1 MGYVRLKD
9 IAARAGVS
17 INTVSR
23 ALKGKSDIGL
33 STIRKIKKIAEEMG
47 YVPDAAAVS
56 LRSRTSKAVGVIIT
70 YIDNSFF
77 ARILQGINDVISTHG
92 YTIITLASNED
103 LDKETE
109 ILKLLTAY
117 RVSGILLVP
126 ARDLIS
132 EFDYDRLRVPHI
144 TIVRKGSLNTESYF
158 ITDSLSSG
166 TLAGQYAISKGR
178 KHPAYLGFNLPV
190 SCNQYRQEGFR
201 RALEQAGLGIGEKEI
216 RMCDATAE
224 DAYDAAIDWFRENPR
239 IDFLFVYNDQ
249 MALGVLRA
257 LHDLGVKVPDD
268 VSVLGHDDIEAARH
282 YTPSISTVRV
292 PKYRLGYESASC
304 LMDLIRNK
312 GNKNTTNTVY
322 EPELVV
328 RET

>member
-1 MGYVRLKD
+1 MAYVRLKD

-33 STIRKIKKIAEEMG
+33 DTIRKIKKIADEMG

-70 YIDNSFF
+70 YIDNAFF
-77 ARILQGINDVISTHG
+77 ARILQGINDVLSMHG

-117 RVSGILLVP
+117 RVAGIMLVP
-126 ARDLIS
+126 SRDLIS
-132 EFDYDRLRVPHI
+132 EFDYDGLRVPHI

-158 ITDSLSSG
+158 ITDSFSSG
-166 TLAGQYAISKGR
+166 TLAGQHAIQSGR
-178 KHPAYLGFNLPV
+178 RYPAYLGFNLPV
-190 SCNQYRQEGFR
+190 SCNRSRQEGYMKT
-201 RALEQAGLGIGEKEI
+201 LEQAGLGIGDNEI
-216 RMCDATAE
+216 RMCPATAE
-224 DAYDAAIDWFRENPR
+224 DAYTTTLDWFRNNPR

-249 MALGVLRA
+249 MAIGVLHA
-257 LHDLGVKVPDD
+257 LHDLGIKVPDD

-282 YTPSISTVRV
+282 IVPSISTIRV
-292 PKYRLGYESASC
+292 PKYRLGHESASH
-304 LMDLIRNK
+304 LMNLIRHR
-312 GNKNTTNTVY
+312 GIQNTTNTVY

-328 RET
+328 RNT

>member
-9 IAARAGVS
+9 IAVRANVS

-23 ALKGKSDIGL
+23 ALKGKSDIGP
-33 STIRKIKKIAEEMG
+33 STIQKIKKIAEEMG

-77 ARILQGINDVISTHG
+77 ARILQGINDVLSTHG

-109 ILKLLTAY
+109 ILKLLTSY
-117 RVSGILLVP
+117 RVSGILIVP

-132 EFDYDRLRVPHI
+132 EFDYDGLRVPHI
-144 TIVRKGSLNTESYF
+144 TIVRKGSLNTKSYF
-158 ITDSLSSG
+158 ITDSFSSG
-166 TLAGQYAISKGR
+166 TLAGQYAVSKDK

-190 SCNQYRQEGFR
+190 SCNQSKQEGYLR
-201 RALEQAGLGIGEKEI
+201 SLEQAGLGIGEKEI

-224 DAYDAAIDWFRENPR
+224 DAYGTTIDWFQENRR

-257 LHDLGVKVPDD
+257 LHDLGMKVPDD
-268 VSVLGHDDIEAARH
+268 VSILSHDDIEAARH
-282 YTPSISTVRV
+282 YIPSISTIRV

-312 GNKNTTNTVY
+312 RKKNTTNTVY

>member
-9 IAARAGVS
+9 IAARADVS

-23 ALKGKSDIGL
+23 ALKGKSDIGP
-33 STIRKIKKIAEEMG
+33 STIHKIKKIAEEMG

-77 ARILQGINDVISTHG
+77 ARILQGINDVVSTHG

-126 ARDLIS
+126 SRDLIS
-132 EFDYDRLRVPHI
+132 KFDYDGLRVPHI

-158 ITDSLSSG
+158 ITDSFSSG
-166 TLAGQYAISKGR
+166 TLAGQYVISKGR
-178 KHPAYLGFNLPV
+178 KRPAYLGFDLPV
-190 SCNQYRQEGFR
+190 SCNQSRQEGYLR
-201 RALEQAGLGIGEKEI
+201 TLQQAGLGIGEKEI
-216 RMCDATAE
+216 RTCDATAE
-224 DAYDAAIDWFRENPR
+224 AAYSATVDWFQGNPP

-257 LHDLGVKVPDD
+257 LHDLGVNVPDD

-282 YTPSISTVRV
+282 YTPSISTIRV
-292 PKYRLGYESASC
+292 PKYSLGYESASC
-304 LMDLIRNK
+304 LMDLIRNNGK
-312 GNKNTTNTVY
+312 KNTTNRVY
-322 EPELVV
+322 EPELVA

>member
-1 MGYVRLKD
+1 MGNVRLKD
-9 IAARAGVS
+9 IAARANVS

-23 ALKGKSDIGL
+23 ALKSKSDISL

-47 YVPDAAAVS
+47 YVPDAAAVG

-77 ARILQGINDVISTHG
+77 ARILQGINDVVSTHG

-126 ARDLIS
+126 SRDLIS
-132 EFDYDRLRVPHI
+132 EFNYDGLRVPHI

-158 ITDSLSSG
+158 ITDSFSSG
-166 TLAGQYAISKGR
+166 TLAGHYAISKDR
-178 KHPAYLGFNLPV
+178 KHPAYLGFDLPV
-190 SCNQYRQEGFR
+190 SCNQTRLQGYL
-201 RALEQAGLGIGEKEI
+201 RALEQAGLGIGKKSI

-224 DAYDAAIDWFRENPR
+224 DAYSAAIDWFRENPR

-249 MALGVLRA
+249 MAMGVLHA

-282 YTPSISTVRV
+282 YTPSISTIRV
-292 PKYRLGYESASC
+292 PKYSLGYESASC

-312 GNKNTTNTVY
+312 GKKNTTKTVY